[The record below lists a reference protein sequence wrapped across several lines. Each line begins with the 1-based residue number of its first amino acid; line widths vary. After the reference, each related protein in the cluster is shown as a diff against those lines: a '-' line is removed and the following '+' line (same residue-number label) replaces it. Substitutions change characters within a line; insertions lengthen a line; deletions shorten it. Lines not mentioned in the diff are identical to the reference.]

1 LLVAAPSAPA
11 ISQTEPQV
19 NAKPFGLPL
28 ASPPSFSTWTLGQ
41 AYGNTTGAYSRR
53 REWYGAG
60 QGIHFGIDLST
71 RCGTPV
77 VAIGDGTVLLVDAL
91 YHGSLPH
98 NLSIL
103 HPNGYISFYGHL
115 LETPKL
121 KAGQAVKRGE
131 VIALTGD
138 PDLTCTSRPHLH
150 LEIRDKTHAR
160 AFNPVNLIEADW
172 DMLQLVG
179 SFGRGFERNLD
190 APRQWQSI
198 YDQPDIQFGGALINE
213 YVRNFPQDWQ

>member
-1 LLVAAPSAPA
+1 M
-11 ISQTEPQV
+11 
-19 NAKPFGLPL
+19 
-28 ASPPSFSTWTLGQ
+28 
-41 AYGNTTGAYSRR
+41 
-53 REWYGAG
+53 
-60 QGIHFGIDLST
+60 
-71 RCGTPV
+71 